1 MEIGRGD
8 GGGLCGRR
16 GKETTSVVHSMH
28 LVDVHNIYIQTSY
41 GIYMIH
47 IKTV

>member
-1 MEIGRGD
+1 M

-16 GKETTSVVHSMH
+16 GWETTSVVHSMH
-28 LVDVHNIYIQTSY
+28 LVDVHNIYTPDG

-47 IKTV
+47 TKTA